1 MMADI
6 LKVSP
11 PQVKTT
17 HTISRNIPQPQTPFQ
32 ITDTVKVNNLTTSK
46 EMMKQNQTILSGG
59 GASVLQSL
67 LKDPLGS
74 IRYIQ
79 SIYLLQEV
87 MSLLPLPDEMLNEE
101 LMRLFSS
108 MLLQPD
114 ELSNE
119 MMLQEKYSS
128 LFQGELFDYLRN
140 LVLTSNEDVKD
151 QVHQLLKGLVAHLS
165 KDQIKESLLFQM
177 QEILDEFAGSK
188 FEPDIQQLMER
199 MKVSDQ
205 LHQLQEALKEL
216 FVSLESS
223 IRYSAKTQS
232 IRSMM
237 QYNLSR
243 LESTGSM
250 DVWLAGFSEMEGV
263 DVETLTQLIHQFLA
277 QREGASSESKV
288 MDTLIH
294 LLKTQIDHAT
304 AIGLSK
310 EKIQSIIYSM
320 LASPSHFIP
329 LLHMIL
335 PLQFGDMKAYGELWV
350 QSDEGSS
357 DVAEKKRRLHVLLSM
372 EVDKLGHME
381 LELKGSKEGIHV
393 ILYVPQPLVPLIKK
407 FEDKVAMIFYDSSY
421 RLQTIRTQEIR
432 EPRTLFEVFDQLPAH
447 HMGVNLYV

>member
-140 LVLTSNEDVKD
+140 LVLTSNEDC
-151 QVHQLLKGLVAHLS
+151 LL
-165 KDQIKESLLFQM
+165 
-177 QEILDEFAGSK
+177 
-188 FEPDIQQLMER
+188 
-199 MKVSDQ
+199 
-205 LHQLQEALKEL
+205 
-216 FVSLESS
+216 
-223 IRYSAKTQS
+223 YT
-232 IRSMM
+232 
-237 QYNLSR
+237 
-243 LESTGSM
+243 
-250 DVWLAGFSEMEGV
+250 
-263 DVETLTQLIHQFLA
+263 
-277 QREGASSESKV
+277 
-288 MDTLIH
+288 
-294 LLKTQIDHAT
+294 
-304 AIGLSK
+304 
-310 EKIQSIIYSM
+310 
-320 LASPSHFIP
+320 SPS
-329 LLHMIL
+329 
-335 PLQFGDMKAYGELWV
+335 
-350 QSDEGSS
+350 
-357 DVAEKKRRLHVLLSM
+357 
-372 EVDKLGHME
+372 
-381 LELKGSKEGIHV
+381 
-393 ILYVPQPLVPLIKK
+393 
-407 FEDKVAMIFYDSSY
+407 
-421 RLQTIRTQEIR
+421 
-432 EPRTLFEVFDQLPAH
+432 PRD
-447 HMGVNLYV
+447 